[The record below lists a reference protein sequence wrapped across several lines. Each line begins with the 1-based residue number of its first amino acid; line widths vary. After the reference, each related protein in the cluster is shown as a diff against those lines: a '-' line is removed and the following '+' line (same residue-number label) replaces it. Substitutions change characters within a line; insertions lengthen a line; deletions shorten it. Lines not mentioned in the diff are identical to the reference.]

1 MSGVLVLRNRQ
12 RQIPLDLRRLR
23 RIVRSLLVEDLHRE
37 EFELGVHLVS
47 ERIMIQMNRDY
58 LHHEGCTDVITFDYT
73 EGAQWLAGDV
83 FICVDEALRQA
94 RRYHT
99 TWQREIVRYAV
110 HGILHLWGYDDATPE
125 LRRKMKV
132 QEDRLLA
139 LAAERYNLA
148 RLALRQERSTA

>member
-12 RQIPLDLRRLR
+12 RQIPIDHRRLR
-23 RIVRSLLVEDLHRE
+23 RIVRSLLVEDLRRE

-47 ERIMIQMNRDY
+47 ERVMIQMNRDY

-73 EGAQWLAGDV
+73 EGAHWLGGDI
-83 FICVDEALRQA
+83 FICVDEARRQA

-99 TWQREIVRYAV
+99 TWQREIVRYAA
-110 HGILHLWGYDDATPE
+110 HGILHLCGYDDATPE
-125 LRRKMKV
+125 LRRKMKA

-148 RLALRQERSTA
+148 RLALRQDRSTA